1 MSIPLSGTV
10 KRSAGV
16 FSALSKQLKSVNL
29 KPVKKISIA
38 FDPFGSNIE
47 ATRSFMY
54 YLTGPKVAATN
65 TNCRVKAHVLCDRSE
80 PSVTF
85 NLNSGENI
93 IFKSANLTTLELLQL
108 LNKYISSQ
116 APVEEPVV
124 GLKTKSERKR
134 R

>member
-16 FSALSKQLKSVNL
+16 YSALSKQLRGVNL
-29 KPVKKISIA
+29 KPVKKISIS
-38 FDPFGSNIE
+38 FDPFGNKTGP
-47 ATRSFMY
+47 TRSLMY
-54 YLTGPKVAATN
+54 YLTGPKIANTN
-65 TNCRVKAHVLCDRSE
+65 PNCRVKAQVLCDRSE

-93 IFKSANLTTLELLQL
+93 IFKTSNLTVLELLQL
-108 LNKYISSQ
+108 FNKYISSQ

-124 GLKTKSERKR
+124 ELKTKSEKKR